1 MTVLE
6 KWLTSKKG
14 TFYPVVP
21 FDPAKDKLLSFDFTA
36 ANGALTADVLNNTS
50 LFCEYINE
58 QLVAGN
64 ALYGIGGYAEHRT
77 VYIRSRVFDAAE
89 GDEPRRLHLGTDIW
103 GRAGT
108 EVAAPMDGKVHSFA
122 FNDRFGDYGATIIL
136 AHETGAFTFY
146 TLYGH
151 LNLQSLATLEKN
163 KPITKGTAFAAL
175 GEPKENGHWPPHL
188 HFQLID
194 NLGDWEGDYPGVCAF
209 SQKEKYLAN
218 SPDPDLI
225 LQMNQYS

>member
-1 MTVLE
+1 MALE
-6 KWLTSKKG
+6 KWLYNNRDQFHS
-14 TFYPVVP
+14 VVP
-21 FDPAKDKLLSFDFTA
+21 FDPAKDKLVALDFTA
-36 ANGALTADVLNNTS
+36 ANLTLTAAILNDTS
-50 LFCEYINE
+50 LFCDHINR
-58 QLVAGN
+58 QLAVNN

-77 VYIRSRVFDAAE
+77 VYSRSPVFDAAE

-103 GRAGT
+103 GAAGT
-108 EVAAPMDGKVHSFA
+108 PVIAPMDGQVHSFA

-136 AHETGAFTFY
+136 SHATGTFTFY

-151 LNLQSLATLEKN
+151 LSLRSLQGLEKD
-163 KPITKGTAFAAL
+163 KPVAKGTVFAEL
-175 GEPKENGHWPPHL
+175 GEPGENGHWPPHL

-194 NLGDWEGDYPGVCAF
+194 NIGGWEGDYPGVCAF
-209 SQKEKYLAN
+209 SQREKYLAN

>member
-1 MTVLE
+1 MTALE
-6 KWLTSKKG
+6 KWLHNNRDQ
-14 TFYPVVP
+14 FHLVVP
-21 FDPAKDKLLSFDFTA
+21 FDPAKDKLAALDFTA
-36 ANGALTADVLNNTS
+36 ANPELTATILNDTS
-50 LFCEYINE
+50 LFCNYING
-58 QLVAGN
+58 QLAAGN

-77 VYIRSRVFDAAE
+77 VYSRSPVFDAAE

-103 GRAGT
+103 GAAAT
-108 EVAAPMDGKVHSFA
+108 PVTAPMDGQVHSFA

-136 AHETGAFTFY
+136 SHLTGTSVFY

-151 LNLQSLATLEKN
+151 LSLRSLQGLEKD
-163 KPITKGTAFAAL
+163 KPVTKGTVFAEL
-175 GEPKENGHWPPHL
+175 GEPAENGHWPPHL

-194 NLGDWEGDYPGVCAF
+194 NIGEWEGDYPGVCAF
-209 SQKEKYLAN
+209 SKREKYLIN